1 MQKEMTKV
9 GVGQSEAG
17 AACVGRYEQN
27 ELTSTAKAAVQ
38 STLYRSAEKLC
49 RPKLL

>member
-9 GVGQSEAG
+9 GTDQSEAR

-27 ELTSTAKAAVQ
+27 ELTSAAKAAVK
-38 STLYRSAEKLC
+38 STLLSQR
-49 RPKLL
+49 